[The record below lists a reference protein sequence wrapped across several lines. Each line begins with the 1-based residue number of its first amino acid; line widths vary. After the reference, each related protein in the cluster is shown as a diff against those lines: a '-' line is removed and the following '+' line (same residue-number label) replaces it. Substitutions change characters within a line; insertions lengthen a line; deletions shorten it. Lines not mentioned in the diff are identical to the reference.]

1 MVPSLQSVGTVAL
14 CAVLFGLGLVVVA
27 RDPAALVNRLFAF
40 SMVTIIGWIGSISLY
55 LSTRDSDPNIL
66 IGRLAFA
73 SAAAIPFSLFWMF
86 ESLEDAPNN
95 RWTAMLWIAGA
106 ICAVF
111 VLLSSL
117 TPLIVAGSATGSS
130 GRNFIYGPL
139 HRVFGLYFLAC
150 FGTALYRLSRQLRS
164 ASGIRKLQL
173 RYLLLGILLG
183 GLGGMT
189 TNLVIPLV
197 WGTSRYSLL
206 GPYFTLIM
214 ALFAAHA
221 IVRYR
226 LMDIRVVIKSG
237 VVYASG
243 IAVAVSLFLGFAT
256 ILRRFTGD
264 ETDTISFAAAVAIA
278 VVTAV
283 LFPPLN
289 TSLQT
294 LLNRYLYRRNYDYQ
308 RTVRDASRRLSTI
321 LDPSE
326 LLRYLVGA
334 IEDIL
339 RVERACVYLRSER
352 TTGPLSIVAT
362 SGQWATNTSSV
373 ITPEASDLL
382 TFLERERRACV
393 DEDTASA
400 RDPVA
405 AAARVELKRLGG
417 EVAFPFVEDSGVSG
431 FLLIGPKLSGDP
443 HFANDLDLISTL
455 VSQAT
460 IALQNAQLY
469 KQVVIANEYIENIL
483 STMESGVIA
492 IDPGGTITLFN
503 SAAEEMTQLKAEALR
518 GESLEQLPTPLA
530 EALRDAA
537 AGVKPLTQVEMV
549 VTNSS
554 GHPVPIISS
563 ASALRDRPG
572 GLLGAVIVFSDLS
585 RLKELEREKWRAERL
600 ASIGALAAGIAHEI
614 KNPLVAIKTFAELLP
629 ERFNDE
635 DFHGDFSKV
644 VVREIERIDSLVGR
658 LRGLTPNSQR
668 LIPLDIV
675 RAIQETLAL
684 LRAQLEQARIV
695 VTTSYQR
702 AIPLIAGDA
711 DQLRQLFLN
720 VFVNAVEAMRL
731 GGQLS
736 IRVAEHKALGSRVAV
751 VEVEDSG
758 TGIPEN
764 LVSKIFD
771 PFVTT
776 KERGSGLGLSICRGI
791 ADSHKATIYAMNSTT
806 GRGALIVIEFPALV
820 YDPGTAVSVI
830 SPSDVSQQQT

>member
-1 MVPSLQSVGTVAL
+1 MDPSLQSVGTIAL
-14 CAVLFGLGLVVVA
+14 CAVLFSLGLVVVA

-66 IGRLAFA
+66 LGRLAFA

-86 ESLEDAPNN
+86 ESLEDAPLH
-95 RWTAMLWIAGA
+95 RWTGMLWIAGA
-106 ICAVF
+106 VCAAF

-139 HRVFGLYFLAC
+139 HRLFGLYFLAC
-150 FGTALYRLSRQLRS
+150 FGLALYRLSRQLRS

-256 ILRRFTGD
+256 VLRRFTGD

-321 LDPSE
+321 LDPSQ

-362 SGQWATNTSSV
+362 SGQWATNTTS
-373 ITPEASDLL
+373 LL
-382 TFLERERRACV
+382 SLQ
-393 DEDTASA
+393 
-400 RDPVA
+400 
-405 AAARVELKRLGG
+405 K
-417 EVAFPFVEDSGVSG
+417 
-431 FLLIGPKLSGDP
+431 
-443 HFANDLDLISTL
+443 
-455 VSQAT
+455 QA
-460 IALQNAQLY
+460 
-469 KQVVIANEYIENIL
+469 
-483 STMESGVIA
+483 
-492 IDPGGTITLFN
+492 
-503 SAAEEMTQLKAEALR
+503 
-518 GESLEQLPTPLA
+518 
-530 EALRDAA
+530 
-537 AGVKPLTQVEMV
+537 
-549 VTNSS
+549 
-554 GHPVPIISS
+554 
-563 ASALRDRPG
+563 
-572 GLLGAVIVFSDLS
+572 
-585 RLKELEREKWRAERL
+585 
-600 ASIGALAAGIAHEI
+600 
-614 KNPLVAIKTFAELLP
+614 
-629 ERFNDE
+629 
-635 DFHGDFSKV
+635 
-644 VVREIERIDSLVGR
+644 
-658 LRGLTPNSQR
+658 
-668 LIPLDIV
+668 
-675 RAIQETLAL
+675 
-684 LRAQLEQARIV
+684 
-695 VTTSYQR
+695 
-702 AIPLIAGDA
+702 
-711 DQLRQLFLN
+711 
-720 VFVNAVEAMRL
+720 
-731 GGQLS
+731 
-736 IRVAEHKALGSRVAV
+736 
-751 VEVEDSG
+751 
-758 TGIPEN
+758 
-764 LVSKIFD
+764 
-771 PFVTT
+771 
-776 KERGSGLGLSICRGI
+776 
-791 ADSHKATIYAMNSTT
+791 IY
-806 GRGALIVIEFPALV
+806 
-820 YDPGTAVSVI
+820 
-830 SPSDVSQQQT
+830 